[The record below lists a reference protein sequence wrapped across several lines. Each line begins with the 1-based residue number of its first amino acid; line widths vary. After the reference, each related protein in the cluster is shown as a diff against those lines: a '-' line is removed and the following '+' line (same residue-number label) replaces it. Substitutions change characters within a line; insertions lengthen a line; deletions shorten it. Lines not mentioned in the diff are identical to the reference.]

1 MTEEQKQEKERKLKQ
16 MLADAS
22 NHEQERKQR
31 LAEITEQEKADREA
45 DELARAKSA
54 KYGDGRKGDF
64 INSIQREAGERGLAD
79 RVGGGRSNL
88 QKDED

>member
-1 MTEEQKQEKERKLKQ
+1 

-31 LAEITEQEKADREA
+31 LEEITEQEKADREA
-45 DELARAKSA
+45 DDLARAKSA

-64 INSIQREAGERGLAD
+64 INSIQRKAGERGLAD